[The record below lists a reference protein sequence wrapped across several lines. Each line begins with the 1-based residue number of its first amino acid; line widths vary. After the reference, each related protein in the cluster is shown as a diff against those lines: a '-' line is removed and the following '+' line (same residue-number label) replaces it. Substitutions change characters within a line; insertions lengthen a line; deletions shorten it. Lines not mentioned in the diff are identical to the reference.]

1 MNALIIVDLQN
12 DFLPGGALAVSH
24 GDEVIPVANNLQ
36 RRFNLL
42 LATQDWHPPN
52 HGSFATNHP
61 GKKPGDRIMLDGI
74 EQILWPVHCVQNT
87 HGADF
92 APSFDTSRI
101 AHVFHK
107 GIDPRIDSYS
117 TFFDNAHRRRTGLGE
132 YLKER
137 SINDIYLLGLALD
150 YCVKYS
156 ALDARYLGFNTHI
169 ILDGCRGIG
178 LDPGDLDRAIDEM
191 KRAGAILL
199 QSHDLSLSRKN
210 G

>member
-1 MNALIIVDLQN
+1 
-12 DFLPGGALAVSH
+12 LPGGALAVPH
-24 GDEVIPVANNLQ
+24 GDEVVPLANKLQ
-36 RRFNLL
+36 GRFELV
-42 LATQDWHPPN
+42 LATQDWHPAD
-52 HGSFATNHP
+52 HGSFAANHP
-61 GKKPGDRIMLDGI
+61 GKKPGDRIILDDI

-92 APSFDTSRI
+92 APSFDTSLI
-101 AHVFHK
+101 AQVFHK

-137 SINDIYLLGLALD
+137 SINDVYLLGLALD

-156 ALDARYLGFNTHI
+156 ALDARHLGFNTHI

-178 LDPGDLDRAIDEM
+178 LAPGDIDRAIDEM
-191 KRAGAILL
+191 TEAGAILL
-199 QSHDLSLSRKN
+199 QSHDL
-210 G
+210 